1 MTLLDALRLSLVDS
15 DTAVAK
21 ALRHAFGDWP
31 EVSVIHGDIL
41 RVAVDAVVSP
51 ANGYGYMD
59 GGLDRRL
66 VEAFGDQVQRRVLS
80 AIDGEGGG
88 VLEVGRAVIVTTGHP
103 RMPWLI
109 VAPTMPAPDGATPAS
124 VFFAMSAVL
133 RAAARHREIAH
144 VFCPGLGTGVGQLDP
159 EEASAE
165 MAAAYARWRGGGR
178 RPEPPNWEPL

>member
-1 MTLLDALRLSLVDS
+1 MDALRLSLVDT
-15 DTAVAK
+15 DAAVAK
-21 ALRHAFGDWP
+21 ALGHAFAEWP
-31 EVSVIHGDIL
+31 DVAAIHGDIL

-51 ANGYGYMD
+51 ANSYGYMD

-66 VEAFGDQVQRRVLS
+66 VEAFGEQVQRRVLA
-80 AIDGEGGG
+80 AIDGEGAGM
-88 VLEVGRAVIVTTGHP
+88 LEVGRAVVVATGHP
-103 RMPWLI
+103 QTPWLI

-178 RPEPPNWEPL
+178 RPEPRTWEPL